1 MGFEVQHEGGETV
14 YLREAL
20 LVYGTAHGDARYA
33 TRHDV
38 AMIEGRPTI
47 QAGGPLERAG
57 LARLVGQLATASR
70 LKTGVL
76 PPNALTVGVDFVV
89 WWLPPGRA
97 SFFFRTA
104 EQRGYVGH
112 RAGTGVHP
120 GLVFAA
126 KGPRLFA
133 VAVKGSARPDEHSPL
148 YHCPMMN
155 VWASLGAVCTGSMPT
170 PEGTA
175 AQLIAGWTRGF
186 FDSAFTHPNHA
197 RAVKFKGGLH
207 AFWTAN
213 LDGRFE
219 AFPEKVLV
227 PLKTSLGRFIEGVEA
242 S

>member
-1 MGFEVQHEGGETV
+1 MMGFEVQHEGGETV
-14 YLREAL
+14 CLREAL
-20 LVYGTAHGDARYA
+20 LIYGTQNAARYA
-33 TRHDV
+33 TRHEV
-38 AMIEGRPTI
+38 AMNDGRPTI
-47 QAGGPLERAG
+47 QAGGPLDRAS

-76 PPNALTVGVDFVV
+76 PPNTLAVGGDFVV

-104 EQRGYVGH
+104 EQRGCVGH
-112 RAGTGVHP
+112 RAGSGVHP

-126 KGPRLFA
+126 KWPRLFA
-133 VAVKGSARPDEHSPL
+133 VAVKGNERPGQGTAL
-148 YHCPMMN
+148 YHCPLMN
-155 VWASLGAVCTGSMPT
+155 VWDQAEICTGSMPT

-175 AQLIAGWTRGF
+175 AQIIAGWTRGF
-186 FDSAFTHPNHA
+186 FDSAFTHANHA
-197 RAVKFKGGLH
+197 HAIKFKGGLH

-219 AFPEKVLV
+219 TFPEKVLV
-227 PLKTSLGRFIEGVEA
+227 PLKTSLGHFIDMVEA

>member
-1 MGFEVQHEGGETV
+1 MH
-14 YLREAL
+14 LSEAL
-20 LVYGTAHGDARYA
+20 LVYASRHGGARYA
-33 TRHDV
+33 TRHTV
-38 AMIEGRPTI
+38 VTVEGRPTI
-47 QAGGPLERAG
+47 QAGQPLDRAS
-57 LARLVGQLATASR
+57 LSRLVGQLATACR

-76 PPNALTVGVDFVV
+76 PANALAVGGDFVV

-97 SFFFRTA
+97 SFFFRT
-104 EQRGYVGH
+104 EEKPGCVGR

-133 VAVKGSARPDEHSPL
+133 VAVKGSERPGESKPL

-155 VWASLGAVCTGSMPT
+155 VWDRAEVCTGSIPA

-175 AQLIAGWTRGF
+175 AQLITGWTRAF

-197 RAVKFKGGLH
+197 HAIKFKGGLH
-207 AFWTAN
+207 AFWKRN
-213 LDGRFE
+213 LDGEF
-219 AFPEKVLV
+219 AVFPEKVLV
-227 PLKTSLGRFIEGVEA
+227 PLKATLANLIDTVEA